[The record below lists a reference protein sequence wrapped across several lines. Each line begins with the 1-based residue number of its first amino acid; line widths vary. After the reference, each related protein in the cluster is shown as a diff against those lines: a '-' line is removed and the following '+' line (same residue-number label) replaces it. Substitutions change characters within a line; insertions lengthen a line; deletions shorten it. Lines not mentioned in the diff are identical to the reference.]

1 MGYAAKDIL
10 SLAEKEK
17 GYFEKRSLSDLDD
30 KTANS
35 GSGNFTKYARDLD
48 AIPDLLNGKKQGF
61 SWCAVFVLWLFV
73 KLWGAAQAMK
83 MLFLPVK
90 SLAASC
96 TYWMNYYKSAG
107 RFFKDPKPGDQV
119 FFGTGKSAEHTG
131 IVKEIKNG
139 RVFTI
144 EGNTSSQSGVVSNGG
159 GVFEKSYPL
168 THSRILGYGR
178 PLYDDETVTVDP
190 EPEEDGDSQQL
201 PDFTVGIQILRK
213 GDAGNAVRA
222 LQILLI
228 GNKCTCGSWGAD
240 GNFGA
245 ATEMAVRNYQKKN
258 RLQVDGIA
266 GPETWCSLLAT
277 G

>member
-30 KTANS
+30 KTANA
-35 GSGNFTKYARDLD
+35 GSGNFTKYARDLYK
-48 AIPDLLNGKKQGF
+48 AGYYNGNKQGVA
-61 SWCAVFVLWLFV
+61 WCSMFVDWCHYM
-73 KLWGAAQAMK
+73 AAGNDKA
-83 MLFLPVK
+83 
-90 SLAASC
+90 LAQRITCQSGIYGASC
-96 TYWMNYYKSAG
+96 TYSMNYYKSAG
-107 RFFKDPKPGDQV
+107 RFFKDPQPGDQV

-139 RVFTI
+139 RVYTI

-168 THSRILGYGR
+168 THSKILGYGR

-190 EPEEDGDSQQL
+190 EPEEEKSSLKL
-201 PDFTVGIQILRK
+201 PDFTVGMQILRK
-213 GDAGNAVRA
+213 GDAGDAVRA

-258 RLQVDGIA
+258 HLQVDGAA
-266 GPETWCSLLAT
+266 GPETWRSLL
-277 G
+277 GI